1 MQRPRSVYARL
12 PGPRQGAALFLLCWA
27 AYAAAYVGR
36 YNYSAVMGAMTA
48 EGVLSLQAAGAVST
62 GYFLCYAAGQVLSGF
77 ACQRLSPYGM
87 IGAGLALS
95 ALRGEVPGYIAWL
108 HAQG

>member
-36 YNYSAVMGAMTA
+36 YNDSAVMGAMTA

-62 GYFLCYAAGQVLSGF
+62 GYFLCYAAGRCSAGLPASGF
-77 ACQRLSPYGM
+77 RPT
-87 IGAGLALS
+87 
-95 ALRGEVPGYIAWL
+95 V
-108 HAQG
+108 